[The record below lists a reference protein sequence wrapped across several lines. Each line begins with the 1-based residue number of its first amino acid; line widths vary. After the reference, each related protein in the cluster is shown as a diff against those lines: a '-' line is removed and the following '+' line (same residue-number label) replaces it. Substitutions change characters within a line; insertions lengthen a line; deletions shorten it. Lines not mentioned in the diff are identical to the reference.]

1 LVIFSACAQE
11 TIDTSTNTSST
22 NNSSNDCGIQWEIL
36 NSSDK
41 VKEGSMKISADPRV
55 INKLSR
61 IERGF
66 LSNSPVQ

>member
-1 LVIFSACAQE
+1 MIFSACAQE
-11 TIDTSTNTSST
+11 IIDTSTNDSST

-41 VKEGSMKISADPRV
+41 VKEGSMNISADPRV